1 MAAVK
6 NPMIDEAYRKLQVMS
21 KDAVNRRLYAAR
33 LKAQRDEYSRIQG
46 ARKEGW
52 EDGQKEGEA
61 NATRKIVLEMGKNG
75 LDITTIAAITH
86 LSEQGINRILNKA

>member
-33 LKAQRDEYSRIQG
+33 LKAQRDEYSHIQG
-46 ARKEGW
+46 ALREGL
-52 EDGQKEGEA
+52 EKGQDEFVA
-61 NATRKIVLEMGKNG
+61 YLSSATPKFVLLLVDKICK
-75 LDITTIAAITH
+75 T
-86 LSEQGINRILNKA
+86 